1 MPSLSFQCGGSIT
14 VTNFA
19 AASVDDV
26 FVNPGGLVIS
36 SDGTFNLAPGDY
48 TAVGRVDGQAVTDA
62 AAFTIEACPAATQVV
77 NATDRSTAA
86 DGYVATTS
94 SDGFLAT
101 LGILAVVVASAY
113 VLARRRFAA

>member
-1 MPSLSFQCGGSIT
+1 LSFQCGGSIT

-26 FVNPGGLVIS
+26 IVNPGGLVIS
-36 SDGTFNLAPGDY
+36 SDGTFQLAPGDY
-48 TAVGRVDGQAVTDA
+48 TAVGRVNGQAVTDA
-62 AAFTIEACPAATQVV
+62 TAFTIEACPAATQVV
-77 NATDRSTAA
+77 TPPTGPLPPTDT
-86 DGYVATTS
+86 VTTTS

>member
-1 MPSLSFQCGGSIT
+1 LSFQCGGSIT

-48 TAVGRVDGQAVTDA
+48 TAVGRVDGQAVTDEA
-62 AAFTIEACPAATQVV
+62 SFTIEACPTATTPTGPLPP
-77 NATDRSTAA
+77 TDTAA
-86 DGYVATTS
+86 PTS